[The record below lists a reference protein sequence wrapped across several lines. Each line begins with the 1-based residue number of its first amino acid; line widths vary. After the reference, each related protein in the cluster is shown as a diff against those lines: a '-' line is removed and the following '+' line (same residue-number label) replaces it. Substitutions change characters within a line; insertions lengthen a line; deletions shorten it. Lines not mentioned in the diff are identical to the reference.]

1 MIHKFFSTI
10 LIIVFFSALTTNT
23 IAQEIEKDS
32 TRTTF
37 RKGRWLIGL
46 SGAISSGSTK
56 NTSNIRKTIS
66 NRYRIEISAG
76 KFIMDRLSIG
86 PIANLER
93 QNFEGDIIRTTE
105 NLIFGPKGT
114 YYLSKCDIGSLFF
127 NLSQGLML
135 YRDEI
140 GITQENRFIERVNSG
155 VGFGTFITFGYSYAI
170 YDRITLDLGLNYS
183 IYWIDIDQE
192 TLPSEN
198 ITNTDFVINDLSFSF
213 GFKVLLD

>member
-1 MIHKFFSTI
+1 MINKHFSTI
-10 LIIVFFSALTTNT
+10 LFIVFFSALTSNT

-32 TRTTF
+32 SSTAF

-46 SGAISSGSTK
+46 SGSISSGSTK
-56 NTSNIRKTIS
+56 NTTNIRKTIS

-86 PIANLER
+86 LIANLER
-93 QNFEGDIIRTTE
+93 QNFEGDVIRTTE
-105 NLIFGPKGT
+105 NFVFGPKGT
-114 YYLSKCDIGSLFF
+114 YYLSKSETGSLFF
-127 NLSQGLML
+127 NLSPGFML

-140 GITQENRFIERVNSG
+140 GIKQGERYIQRVNSG
-155 VGFGTFITFGYSYAI
+155 VGFGSFFTFGYSYII
-170 YDRITLDLGLNYS
+170 YDRIALDLGLNYS

-198 ITNTDFVINDLSFSF
+198 TTNADFVLNDLSFSF